1 MTQAASAAAK
11 CRLTKHTAI
20 MDKDEVRRGRES
32 EQKENKLQG
41 CDQVQ
46 DQVKNMY
53 LFPMVLTSD
62 QALPPLLYQYI
73 PTDCKPSLLGQG
85 IANECKPPLL
95 SQVEYDFYENRNA
108 QMREEYNRYLI
119 QQETSYNGRQ
129 FERERHRRQ
138 DRPVMDFDHTG
149 AQIPFDRDDER
160 FEHGDY
166 EGGKPR
172 SRRGDDRPERDER
185 FEMERRTPRGF
196 RGNRSIDSSRRYNR
210 DRKPPTPRGPSD
222 IGRYE
227 RPYRERDPER
237 DDRERRSDGYRSR
250 EDSPRSSRN
259 GRGSRSTSRERSRD
273 RADSRDRRNSRDRK
287 LKPNSRSRVQD
298 DNSAD
303 SSDFYDHWS
312 YNSHLDSKA
321 EDYRTQTASNTVII
335 RGLAQHIAETDIKED
350 IIKCGLMPKDI
361 RLIRRK
367 DTGASRGF
375 AFVEFNTKQEASRW
389 IETKQ
394 GELILHDQYRAVIHY
409 SVSAKCTNDWVC
421 TKCGGHNF
429 RRRDTCYKCYTS
441 RLESRDEAEERD
453 EVSRLPTH
461 TILLRNLD
469 VLTTEE
475 TVLLTMK
482 SLPALT
488 MTHVKSIRIGRDP
501 LTNTSLGLC
510 YIEMKSLIHATH
522 FHHVLTAHRLEIDG
536 KKVLVSYC
544 KVNDGSSQVSGANA
558 GYASVTNYTAKDI
571 PRLAEYSASLYATT
585 TEEHATYLQYYT
597 DYYQNQVA
605 QGGTI
610 SLPTQTQ
617 TDTVN
622 AAAAAP
628 ATSTSELASA
638 YYTGNATVSTS
649 PAVIAASAVP
659 ASSSSTTPS
668 HSTTLTQYPTPD
680 VSTYQYDKTSGY
692 YYDPQTGLYYD
703 ASSQYYYNSQ
713 TQQFMYWDADKH
725 TYMPAPVSAAITAAP
740 TTTPSTDTAVTAA
753 PATPA
758 TPTPPQPE
766 VTPEDGEKDEKKG
779 KEKEKQDKVKV
790 AKKVV
795 KEMER
800 WAKMLNQKKE
810 NAQQNLTMQAA
821 NLLQSKSKGT
831 ADIGYAV
838 LERKES
844 QPVIL
849 NNSVSTL
856 PFTMQDS
863 EQSVLASRINLDSA
877 SRRNV
882 PSLVPKYGGGSDS
895 EDNEDGQ
902 SDESQFTNWVKMA
915 CLLCKRQF
923 PTKDALIRHQQLSD
937 LHKENFTKWQLARG
951 SRK

>member
-1 MTQAASAAAK
+1 MMNGLNMVIMKGGNHAREEEMTGPKETRDLRWKEELLEDSEAIGVWIRQGGTTGTANPLHLEAPVILEGMRDLIEREILKGTTEKEEVMDIEAEK
-11 CRLTKHTAI
+11 TRLDLQG
-20 MDKDEVRRGRES
+20 MVGVQEVRPGNEAET
-32 EQKENKLQG
+32 EQ
-41 CDQVQ
+41 
-46 DQVKNMY
+46 
-53 LFPMVLTSD
+53 
-62 QALPPLLYQYI
+62 I
-73 PTDCKPSLLGQG
+73 PETEETHE
-85 IANECKPPLL
+85 IANL
-95 SQVEYDFYENRNA
+95 SLTVEAE
-108 QMREEYNRYLI
+108 
-119 QQETSYNGRQ
+119 GRTTTVQ
-129 FERERHRRQ
+129 T
-138 DRPVMDFDHTG
+138 V
-149 AQIPFDRDDER
+149 QIF
-160 FEHGDY
+160 
-166 EGGKPR
+166 
-172 SRRGDDRPERDER
+172 
-185 FEMERRTPRGF
+185 T
-196 RGNRSIDSSRRYNR
+196 I
-210 DRKPPTPRGPSD
+210 
-222 IGRYE
+222 IG
-227 RPYRERDPER
+227 
-237 DDRERRSDGYRSR
+237 
-250 EDSPRSSRN
+250 
-259 GRGSRSTSRERSRD
+259 
-273 RADSRDRRNSRDRK
+273 
-287 LKPNSRSRVQD
+287 
-298 DNSAD
+298 
-303 SSDFYDHWS
+303 
-312 YNSHLDSKA
+312 
-321 EDYRTQTASNTVII
+321 
-335 RGLAQHIAETDIKED
+335 
-350 IIKCGLMPKDI
+350 
-361 RLIRRK
+361 
-367 DTGASRGF
+367 GASRGF

-409 SVSAKCTNDWVC
+409 SVSVKCTNDWVC
-421 TKCGGHNF
+421 TKVNIRKCVCIYDKSNF
-429 RRRDTCYKCYTS
+429 GSVGVTIFGEGIPVTSAIHHDSNLEMKQRNEMKSVVFLHTRVLTEDDVNVTISSAAAWVCSDAIETCFS
-441 RLESRDEAEERD
+441 FAIFVQQSAALS
-453 EVSRLPTH
+453 
-461 TILLRNLD
+461 ILLRNLD

-622 AAAAAP
+622 AAAAVAQSAIQQAMAIRMKKQAP
-628 ATSTSELASA
+628 AASTSELASA
-638 YYTGNATVSTS
+638 YYTGTATVATS

-753 PATPA
+753 PATPS
-758 TPTPPQPE
+758 TPLPPQPE

-844 QPVIL
+844 QPIIL

-951 SRK
+951 SKK

>member
-1 MTQAASAAAK
+1 MMNGLNMVIMKGGNHGREEEMTGPKEMRDLRWKEELLEDSGAIGVWIRQGG
-11 CRLTKHTAI
+11 TTGTANPLHLEAPVI
-20 MDKDEVRRGRES
+20 LEGTRDLIEREILKGTTEKEEVMDIEAEKTHLDLQGMVGVQEVRPANEAET
-32 EQKENKLQG
+32 EQ
-41 CDQVQ
+41 
-46 DQVKNMY
+46 
-53 LFPMVLTSD
+53 
-62 QALPPLLYQYI
+62 I
-73 PTDCKPSLLGQG
+73 PETEETHE
-85 IANECKPPLL
+85 IANL
-95 SQVEYDFYENRNA
+95 SLTVE
-108 QMREEYNRYLI
+108 
-119 QQETSYNGRQ
+119 
-129 FERERHRRQ
+129 
-138 DRPVMDFDHTG
+138 
-149 AQIPFDRDDER
+149 
-160 FEHGDY
+160 
-166 EGGKPR
+166 
-172 SRRGDDRPERDER
+172 
-185 FEMERRTPRGF
+185 
-196 RGNRSIDSSRRYNR
+196 
-210 DRKPPTPRGPSD
+210 
-222 IGRYE
+222 
-227 RPYRERDPER
+227 
-237 DDRERRSDGYRSR
+237 
-250 EDSPRSSRN
+250 
-259 GRGSRSTSRERSRD
+259 
-273 RADSRDRRNSRDRK
+273 
-287 LKPNSRSRVQD
+287 
-298 DNSAD
+298 
-303 SSDFYDHWS
+303 
-312 YNSHLDSKA
+312 A
-321 EDYRTQTASNTVII
+321 EDRMTTVQTVQIFMII
-335 RGLAQHIAETDIKED
+335 G
-350 IIKCGLMPKDI
+350 
-361 RLIRRK
+361 
-367 DTGASRGF
+367 GASRGF

-409 SVSAKCTNDWVC
+409 SVSVKCTNDWVC

-622 AAAAAP
+622 AAAAVAQSAIQQAMAIRMKKQAP
-628 ATSTSELASA
+628 AASTSELASA
-638 YYTGNATVSTS
+638 YYTGNATVATS

-753 PATPA
+753 PATPS

-844 QPVIL
+844 QPIIL

-895 EDNEDGQ
+895 EDNEDSQ

-923 PTKDALIRHQQLSD
+923 PTKDALIRLMPLFLFHKAGTFQPRVTTCFGVLHRHHHQA
-937 LHKENFTKWQLARG
+937 KE
-951 SRK
+951 

>member
-1 MTQAASAAAK
+1 M
-11 CRLTKHTAI
+11 
-20 MDKDEVRRGRES
+20 
-32 EQKENKLQG
+32 
-41 CDQVQ
+41 
-46 DQVKNMY
+46 
-53 LFPMVLTSD
+53 
-62 QALPPLLYQYI
+62 
-73 PTDCKPSLLGQG
+73 
-85 IANECKPPLL
+85 
-95 SQVEYDFYENRNA
+95 
-108 QMREEYNRYLI
+108 
-119 QQETSYNGRQ
+119 
-129 FERERHRRQ
+129 
-138 DRPVMDFDHTG
+138 
-149 AQIPFDRDDER
+149 
-160 FEHGDY
+160 
-166 EGGKPR
+166 
-172 SRRGDDRPERDER
+172 
-185 FEMERRTPRGF
+185 
-196 RGNRSIDSSRRYNR
+196 
-210 DRKPPTPRGPSD
+210 
-222 IGRYE
+222 
-227 RPYRERDPER
+227 
-237 DDRERRSDGYRSR
+237 
-250 EDSPRSSRN
+250 
-259 GRGSRSTSRERSRD
+259 
-273 RADSRDRRNSRDRK
+273 
-287 LKPNSRSRVQD
+287 
-298 DNSAD
+298 
-303 SSDFYDHWS
+303 
-312 YNSHLDSKA
+312 
-321 EDYRTQTASNTVII
+321 
-335 RGLAQHIAETDIKED
+335 
-350 IIKCGLMPKDI
+350 
-361 RLIRRK
+361 
-367 DTGASRGF
+367 
-375 AFVEFNTKQEASRW
+375 
-389 IETKQ
+389 
-394 GELILHDQYRAVIHY
+394 
-409 SVSAKCTNDWVC
+409 SV
-421 TKCGGHNF
+421 CGGHNF

-605 QGGTI
+605 Q
-610 SLPTQTQ
+610 
-617 TDTVN
+617 
-622 AAAAAP
+622 AP

-668 HSTTLTQYPTPD
+668 HSTTLTQYRN
-680 VSTYQYDKTSGY
+680 
-692 YYDPQTGLYYD
+692 
-703 ASSQYYYNSQ
+703 SQYYYNSQ

-758 TPTPPQPE
+758 IPTPPQPE

>member
-1 MTQAASAAAK
+1 MMNGLNMVIMKGGNHAREEEMTGPKETRDLRWKEELLEDSGAIGVWIRQGGTTGTANPLHLEAPVILEGMRDLIEREILKGTTEKEEVMDIEAEK
-11 CRLTKHTAI
+11 TRLDLQG
-20 MDKDEVRRGRES
+20 MVGVQEVRPGNEAET
-32 EQKENKLQG
+32 EQ
-41 CDQVQ
+41 
-46 DQVKNMY
+46 
-53 LFPMVLTSD
+53 
-62 QALPPLLYQYI
+62 I
-73 PTDCKPSLLGQG
+73 PETEETHE
-85 IANECKPPLL
+85 IANL
-95 SQVEYDFYENRNA
+95 SLTVEAE
-108 QMREEYNRYLI
+108 
-119 QQETSYNGRQ
+119 GRTTTVQ
-129 FERERHRRQ
+129 T
-138 DRPVMDFDHTG
+138 V
-149 AQIPFDRDDER
+149 QIF
-160 FEHGDY
+160 
-166 EGGKPR
+166 
-172 SRRGDDRPERDER
+172 
-185 FEMERRTPRGF
+185 T
-196 RGNRSIDSSRRYNR
+196 I
-210 DRKPPTPRGPSD
+210 
-222 IGRYE
+222 IG
-227 RPYRERDPER
+227 
-237 DDRERRSDGYRSR
+237 
-250 EDSPRSSRN
+250 
-259 GRGSRSTSRERSRD
+259 
-273 RADSRDRRNSRDRK
+273 
-287 LKPNSRSRVQD
+287 
-298 DNSAD
+298 
-303 SSDFYDHWS
+303 
-312 YNSHLDSKA
+312 
-321 EDYRTQTASNTVII
+321 
-335 RGLAQHIAETDIKED
+335 
-350 IIKCGLMPKDI
+350 
-361 RLIRRK
+361 
-367 DTGASRGF
+367 GASRGF

-409 SVSAKCTNDWVC
+409 SVSVKCTNDWVC

-622 AAAAAP
+622 AAAAVAQSAIQQAMAIRMKKQAP
-628 ATSTSELASA
+628 AASTSELASA
-638 YYTGNATVSTS
+638 YYTGTATVATS

-725 TYMPAPVSAAITAAP
+725 TYMPAPVSAVITAAP

-753 PATPA
+753 PATPS

-844 QPVIL
+844 QPIIL

-923 PTKDALIRHQQLSD
+923 PTKDALISMAVPLELRQQLC
-937 LHKENFTKWQLARG
+937 ARVEFP
-951 SRK
+951 RLLYQE

>member
-1 MTQAASAAAK
+1 MMNGLNMVIMKGGNHGREEEMTGPKEMRDLRWKEELLEDSGAIGVWIRQGG
-11 CRLTKHTAI
+11 TTGTANPLHLEAPVI
-20 MDKDEVRRGRES
+20 LEGTRDLIEREILKGTTEKEEVMDIEAEKTHLDLQGMVGVQEVRPANEAETEQIPETEETHEIANLSLTVEAEDRMTTVQTVQIFMIIGGMGKAGFKGSIPPFAWRES
-32 EQKENKLQG
+32 E
-41 CDQVQ
+41 
-46 DQVKNMY
+46 
-53 LFPMVLTSD
+53 
-62 QALPPLLYQYI
+62 
-73 PTDCKPSLLGQG
+73 KPS
-85 IANECKPPLL
+85 
-95 SQVEYDFYENRNA
+95 
-108 QMREEYNRYLI
+108 
-119 QQETSYNGRQ
+119 
-129 FERERHRRQ
+129 
-138 DRPVMDFDHTG
+138 
-149 AQIPFDRDDER
+149 
-160 FEHGDY
+160 
-166 EGGKPR
+166 
-172 SRRGDDRPERDER
+172 
-185 FEMERRTPRGF
+185 
-196 RGNRSIDSSRRYNR
+196 
-210 DRKPPTPRGPSD
+210 
-222 IGRYE
+222 
-227 RPYRERDPER
+227 
-237 DDRERRSDGYRSR
+237 
-250 EDSPRSSRN
+250 SPD
-259 GRGSRSTSRERSRD
+259 RGS
-273 RADSRDRRNSRDRK
+273 N
-287 LKPNSRSRVQD
+287 PNFAFIGSLIYCEND
-298 DNSAD
+298 AI
-303 SSDFYDHWS
+303 DH
-312 YNSHLDSKA
+312 K
-321 EDYRTQTASNTVII
+321 
-335 RGLAQHIAETDIKED
+335 IKED

-409 SVSAKCTNDWVC
+409 SVSVKCTNDWVC

-622 AAAAAP
+622 AAAAVAQSAIQQAMAIRMKKQAP
-628 ATSTSELASA
+628 AASTSELASA
-638 YYTGNATVSTS
+638 YYTGNATVATS

-753 PATPA
+753 PATPS

-844 QPVIL
+844 QPIIL

-895 EDNEDGQ
+895 EDNEDSQ

-923 PTKDALIRHQQLSD
+923 PTKDALIRFLFYEVPLCVSLS
-937 LHKENFTKWQLARG
+937 LLIRFTRIKPRSG
-951 SRK
+951 D